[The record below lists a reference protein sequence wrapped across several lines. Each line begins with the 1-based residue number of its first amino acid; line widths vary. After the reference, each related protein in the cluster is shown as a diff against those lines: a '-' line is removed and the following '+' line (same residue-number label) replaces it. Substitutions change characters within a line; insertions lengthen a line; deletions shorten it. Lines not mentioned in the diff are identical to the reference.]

1 MLAAMKDYP
10 EAQDILQTL
19 GRKRLMEV
27 RCVNK
32 KHAKAQSDKEAAV
45 RAAEGESASKRI
57 VDKLRCDVKGI
68 RNVLKKTRYV
78 VAHTS
83 THCSTHT
90 QETCTYLTLLPPPP
104 PPTPMDDHLVWTKV
118 STTGRFGAATNPSS
132 YSPCTRQR
140 PRLGLRRPRECSVEC
155 PA

>member
-1 MLAAMKDYP
+1 MSREDVLAAMKDYP

-57 VDKLRCDVKGI
+57 VDKLRSDVKGI

-78 VAHTS
+78 YQSHNRQTLLHRS
-83 THCSTHT
+83 TFWHT
-90 QETCTYLTLLPPPP
+90 QQ
-104 PPTPMDDHLVWTKV
+104 TPSPDFNALSASATFVWTKV
-118 STTGRFGAATNPSS
+118 STTGRCDAATNRSS
-132 YSPCTRQR
+132 CSPCT
-140 PRLGLRRPRECSVEC
+140 
-155 PA
+155 